1 MLGKAK
7 ASGNIPPANTVV
19 SSSITSTAVSTSTAV
34 ANPLSNI
41 KVKGTK
47 LTLEG
52 LPPEQ
57 RVFVQGMV
65 SKAKVWDV
73 FQYGQSTARY
83 GVDSYTS
90 SSLYRDY
97 IQNRETLKENL
108 DIILKTIA
116 GQMPSD
122 FRRYEDGK
130 YNEVSLV
137 EAEKFIT
144 REAINELRLPRIPQ
158 RKFPEYNVLL
168 SQYVAGRYEHGTA
181 KPSYT
186 DSGLKLMVNY
196 FEREP
201 LGEHNAKSYI
211 NDPINSLLDSKI
223 PKEIAAKDD
232 NFKEL
237 SSEGKT
243 EAIRKAAIELYQGPR
258 KFDFNYTMSNKLRG
272 IFEFLKN
279 VYKWILNSEE
289 DPKNDKY
296 AELPKEMIPTKL
308 VDGQEKYIDASIL
321 CDTNL
326 PKLAADLR
334 TNEVLNLVVDAD
346 FKSYTIHY
354 IKIDVLRHLLNS
366 VLGEKNWTVELS
378 SEITW
383 NGNKVIRG
391 YYVDKLGNF
400 KYGQLVRPVEMSN
413 FGNSDADKER
423 SMQSLL
429 ERALITEVYKTL
441 SGIDDKEKKD
451 IDELKENVTQTYI
464 GQGLRQYYILNNKI
478 NKEALKQLDETML
491 IEEKESKPLKRIAEA
506 REEPV
511 AKRTPGE
518 EKEKEMT
525 PEEKD
530 FKEINKNKG
539 GMVIEEQD

>member
-7 ASGNIPPANTVV
+7 ASGTIPPANTVV
-19 SSSITSTAVSTSTAV
+19 PSSITSTAVSTSTAV
-34 ANPLSNI
+34 VNPSSNI
-41 KVKGTK
+41 RVKGTK

-97 IQNRETLKENL
+97 KQNRETLKENL

-168 SQYVAGRYEHGTA
+168 SQFVAGRYEHGTA

-201 LGEHNAKSYI
+201 LAEHNAKLYI
-211 NDPINSLLDSKI
+211 ADPISALKDNDVTKQIASKFKDL
-223 PKEIAAKDD
+223 KEK
-232 NFKEL
+232 
-237 SSEGKT
+237 
-243 EAIRKAAIELYQGPR
+243 EAIEKAAIELYQGPK

-289 DPKNDKY
+289 DPKNDRY

-346 FKSYTIHY
+346 FKSYTVHY

-400 KYGQLVRPVEMSN
+400 KYGQLVRPADMSN

-423 SMQSLL
+423 SIQSLL

-441 SGIDDKEKKD
+441 GGIDDKEKKN

-506 REEPV
+506 REEPA
-511 AKRTPGE
+511 AKRTPGWE
-518 EKEKEMT
+518 EKEKGMT